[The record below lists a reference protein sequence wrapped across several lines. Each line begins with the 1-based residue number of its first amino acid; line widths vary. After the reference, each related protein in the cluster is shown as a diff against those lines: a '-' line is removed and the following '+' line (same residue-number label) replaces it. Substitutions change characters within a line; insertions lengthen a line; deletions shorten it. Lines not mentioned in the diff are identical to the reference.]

1 MIVVNMNIKFLINL
15 NSISCTCYTV
25 ICYIYIICLSQ
36 N

>member
-25 ICYIYIICLSQ
+25 TLFYVTFT
-36 N
+36 